1 MQDQFCLFLKPVN
14 RREALPIVF
23 VIALIFPFLLALLAY
38 LLALLAYVCVCF
50 LKSLINTEW
59 LTAQEWTAV
68 SMVGEG
74 SAGELLSVV
83 KS

>member
-1 MQDQFCLFLKPVN
+1 MQDQFCLFLKPIN

-23 VIALIFPFLLALLAY
+23 VIALIFPF

-74 SAGELLSVV
+74 NAGELLSVV